1 MPNRVLMARLLPVSI
16 LLLALPL
23 LHGCGTGRSQTPS
36 ASAATAAVPVAV
48 AAVRL
53 APIAASYAGTATL
66 EADHETDVVAKTG
79 GVLLRI
85 DVEEGGTV
93 RAGQVLA
100 ELDGAQARL
109 AVDEADATLK
119 KLHSN
124 FARSQE
130 LYQRKLLS
138 QKDYDQLRYDL
149 EAQQAVYR
157 QKLLALSWTHIA
169 APIGG
174 VISRRLVKRG
184 NLIQTNQALFH
195 IVDMR
200 PLLAVLH
207 VPERE
212 LGRLQPGQTAH
223 LAIDALGRHDFTGG
237 VLRIAPVVDAA
248 SGTFRVT
255 CKFDHDGGVLRPGM
269 FARIAIVYDQRRSAL
284 VIPRSAVVEE
294 DGRSAVYVVVRQA
307 PRAPAP
313 RVSGGRGQALAAGL
327 TPAAPVE
334 VVRRVLIRTGHG
346 DGERIEVLAGLK
358 RGDRVVTLGQNA
370 LRDGTAVTVVER
382 AP

>member
-1 MPNRVLMARLLPVSI
+1 MPARIMTARLLPVSI
-16 LLLALPL
+16 LLPALFL

-53 APIAASYAGTATL
+53 APIAASYAGTTAL

-85 DVEEGGTV
+85 DIEEGDTV

-119 KLHSN
+119 KLRSN

-157 QKLLALSWTHIA
+157 QKLLALSWTRIT

-174 VISRRLVKRG
+174 VISRRMVKRG

-212 LGRLQPGQTAH
+212 LGRLQPGQTVH
-223 LAIDALGRHDFTGG
+223 LAVDALGRHDFTGN

-255 CKFDHDGGVLRPGM
+255 CEFDHDGGVLRPGM
-269 FARIAIVYDQRRSAL
+269 FARIAIVYDQRRNAL

-294 DGRSAVYVVVRQA
+294 DGRSTVYVVVHQAARPQA
-307 PRAPAP
+307 PRVP
-313 RVSGGRGQALAAGL
+313 GGRGQARAAAL
-327 TPAAPVE
+327 PPAAVE
-334 VVRRVLIRTGHG
+334 IVRRVVIRTGHG
-346 DGERIEVLAGLK
+346 DGDRIEVLTGLK
-358 RGDRVVTLGQNA
+358 RGDRVVTLGQNN

>member
-1 MPNRVLMARLLPVSI
+1 MPARIMTARLLPVSI
-16 LLLALPL
+16 LLPALFL

-53 APIAASYAGTATL
+53 APIAASYAGTAAL

-85 DVEEGGTV
+85 DIEEGDTV

-119 KLHSN
+119 KLRSN

-157 QKLLALSWTHIA
+157 QKLLALSWTRIT

-174 VISRRLVKRG
+174 VISRRMVKRG

-212 LGRLQPGQTAH
+212 LGRLQPGQTVH
-223 LAIDALGRHDFTGG
+223 LAVDALGRHDFTGN

-255 CKFDHDGGVLRPGM
+255 CEFDHDGGVLRPGM
-269 FARIAIVYDQRRSAL
+269 FARIAIVYDQRRNAL

-294 DGRSAVYVVVRQA
+294 DGRSTVYVVVHQAARPQA
-307 PRAPAP
+307 PRVP
-313 RVSGGRGQALAAGL
+313 GGRGQARAAAL
-327 TPAAPVE
+327 PPAAVE
-334 VVRRVLIRTGHG
+334 IVRRVVIRTGHG
-346 DGERIEVLAGLK
+346 DGDRIEVLTGLK
-358 RGDRVVTLGQNA
+358 RGDRVVTLGQNN

>member
-1 MPNRVLMARLLPVSI
+1 MPARIMTARLLPVSI
-16 LLLALPL
+16 LLPALFL

-53 APIAASYAGTATL
+53 APIAASYAGTAAL

-85 DVEEGGTV
+85 DIEEGDTV

-119 KLHSN
+119 KLRSN

-157 QKLLALSWTHIA
+157 QKLLALSWTRIT

-174 VISRRLVKRG
+174 VISRRMVKRG

-223 LAIDALGRHDFTGG
+223 LAVDALGRHDFTGD

-255 CKFDHDGGVLRPGM
+255 CEFDHDGGVLRPGM
-269 FARIAIVYDQRRSAL
+269 FARIAIVYDQRRNAL

-294 DGRSAVYVVVRQA
+294 DGRSTVYVVVHQAARPQA
-307 PRAPAP
+307 PRVP
-313 RVSGGRGQALAAGL
+313 GGRGQARAAAL
-327 TPAAPVE
+327 PPAAVE
-334 VVRRVLIRTGHG
+334 IVRRVVIRTGHG
-346 DGERIEVLAGLK
+346 DGDRIEVLTGLK
-358 RGDRVVTLGQNA
+358 RGDRVVTLGQNN

>member
-1 MPNRVLMARLLPVSI
+1 MPARIMTARLLPVSI
-16 LLLALPL
+16 LLPALFL

-53 APIAASYAGTATL
+53 APIAASYAGTAAL

-85 DVEEGGTV
+85 DIEEGDTV

-119 KLHSN
+119 KLRSN

-138 QKDYDQLRYDL
+138 QKDHDQLRYDL

-157 QKLLALSWTHIA
+157 QKLLALSWTRIT

-174 VISRRLVKRG
+174 VISRRMVKRG

-212 LGRLQPGQTAH
+212 LGRLQPGQTVH
-223 LAIDALGRHDFTGG
+223 LAVDALGRHDFTGN

-255 CKFDHDGGVLRPGM
+255 CEFDHDGGVLRPGM
-269 FARIAIVYDQRRSAL
+269 FARIAIVYDQRRNAL

-294 DGRSAVYVVVRQA
+294 DGRSTVYVVVHQAARPQA
-307 PRAPAP
+307 PRVP
-313 RVSGGRGQALAAGL
+313 GGRGQARAAAL
-327 TPAAPVE
+327 PPAAVE
-334 VVRRVLIRTGHG
+334 IVRRVVIRTGHG
-346 DGERIEVLAGLK
+346 DGDRIEVLTGLK
-358 RGDRVVTLGQNA
+358 RGDRVVTLGQNN

>member
-1 MPNRVLMARLLPVSI
+1 MRARIMTARLLPVSI
-16 LLLALPL
+16 LLPALFL
-23 LHGCGTGRSQTPS
+23 LHGCGAGHSQTPS

-53 APIAASYAGTATL
+53 APIAASYVGTAAL
-66 EADHETDVVAKTG
+66 EADHETDIVAKTG

-85 DVEEGGTV
+85 DIEEGDTV

-119 KLHSN
+119 KLRSN

-149 EAQQAVYR
+149 EAQQAVYQ
-157 QKLLALSWTHIA
+157 QKVLALSWTRIT

-174 VISRRLVKRG
+174 VISRRMVKRG

-223 LAIDALGRHDFTGG
+223 LAVDALGRHDFTGD

-255 CKFDHDGGVLRPGM
+255 CEFDHDGGVLRPGM
-269 FARIAIVYDQRRSAL
+269 FARIAIIYDQRRNAL

-294 DGRSAVYVVVRQA
+294 DGRSTVYVVVHQVARLQA
-307 PRAPAP
+307 PRG
-313 RVSGGRGQALAAGL
+313 SGGREQARAAAL
-327 TPAAPVE
+327 PSAAVE
-334 VVRRVLIRTGHG
+334 IVRRVVIRTGYG
-346 DGERIEVLAGLK
+346 DGDRIEVLTGLK
-358 RGDRVVTLGQNA
+358 RGDRVVTLGQNN

>member
-1 MPNRVLMARLLPVSI
+1 MSARVMTARLLPVSI
-16 LLLALPL
+16 LLLALSL
-23 LHGCGTGRSQTPS
+23 LHGCGTGHSQTPS

-53 APIAASYAGTATL
+53 APIAASYAGTAAL

-79 GVLLRI
+79 GVLLHI
-85 DVEEGGTV
+85 DIEEGDTV
-93 RAGQVLA
+93 RAGQLLA

-119 KLHSN
+119 KLRSN

-157 QKLLALSWTHIA
+157 QKLLALSWTRIT

-174 VISRRLVKRG
+174 VISRRMVKRG

-212 LGRLQPGQTAH
+212 LGRLQPGQPAH
-223 LAIDALGRHDFTGG
+223 LAVDALGRHDFIGD

-255 CKFDHDGGVLRPGM
+255 CEFDHDGGVLRPGM
-269 FARIAIVYDQRRSAL
+269 FARIAIIYDQRRNAL

-294 DGRSAVYVVVRQA
+294 DGRSAVYVVVHRAARAQA
-307 PRAPAP
+307 PRMPGQRGPA
-313 RVSGGRGQALAAGL
+313 RAAEPP
-327 TPAAPVE
+327 PAAPVE
-334 VVRRVLIRTGHG
+334 MVRRVLIRTGYG
-346 DGERIEVLAGLK
+346 DGDSIEVLAGLE
-358 RGDRVVTLGQNA
+358 RGDRVVTLGQNN
-370 LRDGTAVTVVER
+370 LRDGTVVTVVER
-382 AP
+382 TP

>member
-1 MPNRVLMARLLPVSI
+1 MPARIMTARLLPVSI
-16 LLLALPL
+16 LLPALFL

-53 APIAASYAGTATL
+53 APIAASYAGTAAL

-85 DVEEGGTV
+85 DIEEGDTV

-119 KLHSN
+119 KLRSN

-157 QKLLALSWTHIA
+157 QKLLALSWTRIT

-174 VISRRLVKRG
+174 VISRRMVKRG

-212 LGRLQPGQTAH
+212 LGRLQPGQTVH
-223 LAIDALGRHDFTGG
+223 LAVDALGRHDFTGN

-255 CKFDHDGGVLRPGM
+255 CEFDHDGGVLRPGM
-269 FARIAIVYDQRRSAL
+269 FARIAIVYDQRRNAL

-294 DGRSAVYVVVRQA
+294 DGRSTVYVVVHQAARPQA
-307 PRAPAP
+307 PRVP
-313 RVSGGRGQALAAGL
+313 GGRGQARAAAL
-327 TPAAPVE
+327 PPAAVE
-334 VVRRVLIRTGHG
+334 IVRRVVIRTGHG
-346 DGERIEVLAGLK
+346 DGDRIEVLTGLK
-358 RGDRVVTLGQNA
+358 RGDRIVTLGQNN

>member
-1 MPNRVLMARLLPVSI
+1 MRARIMTARLLPVSI
-16 LLLALPL
+16 LLPALFL
-23 LHGCGTGRSQTPS
+23 LHGCGAGHSQTPS

-53 APIAASYAGTATL
+53 APIAASYVGTAAL
-66 EADHETDVVAKTG
+66 EADHETDIVAKTG

-85 DVEEGGTV
+85 DIEEGDTV

-119 KLHSN
+119 KLRSN

-149 EAQQAVYR
+149 EAQQAVYQ
-157 QKLLALSWTHIA
+157 QKVLALSWTRIT

-174 VISRRLVKRG
+174 VISRRMVKRG

-223 LAIDALGRHDFTGG
+223 LAVDALGRHDFTGG
-237 VLRIAPVVDAA
+237 VLR
-248 SGTFRVT
+248 
-255 CKFDHDGGVLRPGM
+255 PGM
-269 FARIAIVYDQRRSAL
+269 FARIAIIYDQRRNAL

-294 DGRSAVYVVVRQA
+294 DGRSTVYVVVHQVARLQA
-307 PRAPAP
+307 PRG
-313 RVSGGRGQALAAGL
+313 SGGREQARAAAL
-327 TPAAPVE
+327 PSAAVE
-334 VVRRVLIRTGHG
+334 IVRRVVIRTGYG
-346 DGERIEVLAGLK
+346 DGDRIEVLTGLK
-358 RGDRVVTLGQNA
+358 RGDRVVTLGQNN

>member
-1 MPNRVLMARLLPVSI
+1 MPARIMTARLLPVSI
-16 LLLALPL
+16 LLPALFL

-53 APIAASYAGTATL
+53 APIAASYAGTAAL

-85 DVEEGGTV
+85 DIEEGDTV

-119 KLHSN
+119 KLRSN

-157 QKLLALSWTHIA
+157 QKLLALSWTRIT

-174 VISRRLVKRG
+174 VISRRMVKRG

-223 LAIDALGRHDFTGG
+223 LAVDALGRHDFTGD

-255 CKFDHDGGVLRPGM
+255 CEFDHDSGVLRPGM
-269 FARIAIVYDQRRSAL
+269 FARIAIVYDQRRNAL

-294 DGRSAVYVVVRQA
+294 DGRSTVYVVVHQAARPQA
-307 PRAPAP
+307 PRVP
-313 RVSGGRGQALAAGL
+313 GGRGQARAAAL
-327 TPAAPVE
+327 PPAAVE
-334 VVRRVLIRTGHG
+334 IVRRVVIRTGYG
-346 DGERIEVLAGLK
+346 DGDRIEVLTGLK
-358 RGDRVVTLGQNA
+358 HGDRVVTLGQNN